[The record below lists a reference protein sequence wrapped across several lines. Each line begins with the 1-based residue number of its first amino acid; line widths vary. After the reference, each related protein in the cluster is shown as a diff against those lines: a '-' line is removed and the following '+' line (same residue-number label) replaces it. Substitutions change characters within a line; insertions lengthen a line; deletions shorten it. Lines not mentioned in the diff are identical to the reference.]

1 MKTILLAFDSFKGSL
16 TSREVADAFEE
27 GVRTIVPDCEV
38 RKVCLADGGEGTA
51 EALVTSLDGEWVETE
66 VFDPLMRPIRARYG
80 LVDNGQTGIIEMA
93 VASGL
98 PLLDESERNPLKT
111 STYGTGQLIADA
123 LARGCRKL
131 LIGIGG
137 SATNDAGIG
146 MLTAL
151 GYRFLDAEGKPL
163 PGRGESLEQ
172 IAFIDDT
179 HALSELKSV
188 EIYVACDVT
197 NPFCGPQGAAHIF
210 APQKGADEAMVARLD
225 RGLSHFASIINEYN
239 RVDVVN
245 IPGAGAAG
253 GLGGAFSALLN
264 AQLSR
269 GVEIVLDALHF
280 EELLKGCD
288 LVVTGEGRIDHQTLM
303 GKAPSGVL
311 QVASR
316 RGIPTIAIG
325 GSVEWC
331 KELEDSGFFS
341 ILSINEENLPLH
353 IAMRPNVA
361 KENIRRTAQKVA
373 NMAFFSSKD

>member
-51 EALVTSLDGEWVETE
+51 EALVTSLDGEWVEAE

-98 PLLDESERNPLKT
+98 PLLDESERNPLNT

-151 GYRFLDAEGKPL
+151 GYRFLDAEGNSL

-172 IAFIDDT
+172 IASINDS

-239 RVDVVN
+239 RVDIVN

-311 QVASR
+311 KVASR

-325 GSVEWC
+325 GSVAWC